1 MGKIKKGIIKMEKN
15 KTTYIGI
22 GFCDVLAIAFIILK
36 LLNIIT
42 WSWIWVLA
50 PLWFPIA
57 LILGIFIIAVII
69 TLIRDKIKEV
79 KDGKNL

>member
-1 MGKIKKGIIKMEKN
+1 MGKIKEKIIKMEKN

-22 GFCDVLAIAFIILK
+22 GFCGVLAIAFIILK

-50 PLWFPIA
+50 LYGF
-57 LILGIFIIAVII
+57 LLY
-69 TLIRDKIKEV
+69 
-79 KDGKNL
+79 